1 MERDEFQNE
10 VLGRLTT
17 IDARLSLIEERLDE
31 ATGFA
36 SSMLSEDGGLLGGES
51 MDAIKETLSAFVT
64 PTVEAFGDS
73 DKIDSSSLQ
82 ELVGSLQDFRS
93 RLVGIKEA
101 ISDIPEPPVDAEVMG
116 EK

>member
-1 MERDEFQNE
+1 MEDIDFQNE

-17 IDARLSLIEERLDE
+17 IDARLSLIEEKLEE

-36 SSMLSEDGGLLGGES
+36 DSVLSEGGGFLGEDGMGAL
-51 MDAIKETLSAFVT
+51 KETLSAFVT
-64 PTVEAFGDS
+64 PTAEALSGS

-101 ISDIPEPPVDAEVMG
+101 ISDIPEPPDDSDLIAE
-116 EK
+116 E